1 MVAVTGVVERYLDA
15 IIGHDWDALARCLA
29 DDGFSRVGPWG
40 DEYLDKTG
48 YLAFISDLMPR
59 LPGYEMRVDRVAY
72 SGDQRVAVV
81 ELTETVD
88 VDGRRH
94 PTPEALVFDLDGDG
108 AQGRIRRI
116 QVFIQTLGVE
126 PRNVP

>member
-1 MVAVTGVVERYLDA
+1 MTGVVERYLDA
-15 IIGHDWDALARCLA
+15 IIGHDWDALAGCLS

-40 DEYLDKTG
+40 DEYPDKAA
-48 YLAFISDLMPR
+48 YVAFIADLMPR
-59 LPGYEMRVDRVAY
+59 LPGYDMRVDRVAY
-72 SGDQRVAVV
+72 SADERLAVV

-94 PTPEALVFDLDGDG
+94 PTPEALVFDLEGDG
-108 AQGRIRRI
+108 ANGRIRRI

>member
-1 MVAVTGVVERYLDA
+1 MAGVVERYLDA
-15 IIGHDWDALARCLA
+15 IIGHDWGALADCLS
-29 DDGFSRVGPWG
+29 DDEFLRVGPWG
-40 DEYLDKTG
+40 DAYDDKAEYV
-48 YLAFISDLMPR
+48 AFIADLMPQ

-72 SGDQRVAVV
+72 SSDERLAVV

-108 AQGRIRRI
+108 AQRRIRRI

-126 PRNVP
+126 PRNLP

>member
-1 MVAVTGVVERYLDA
+1 MAGVVERYLDA
-15 IIGHDWDALARCLA
+15 IIGHDWDSFAACLA
-29 DDGFSRVGPWG
+29 DEGFVRVGPWG
-40 DEYLDKTG
+40 DEYPDKAA
-48 YLAFISDLMPR
+48 YLAFIAELVPR
-59 LPGYEMRVDRVAY
+59 LPGYEMRVDRVTY
-72 SGDQRVAVV
+72 SADQRLAVV

-94 PTPEALVFDLDGDG
+94 ATPEALVFDLDGDG
-108 AQGRIRRI
+108 GQARIRRI

>member
-1 MVAVTGVVERYLDA
+1 VTGVVERYLDA
-15 IIGHDWDALARCLA
+15 IIGHDWDALAACLS

-40 DEYLDKTG
+40 DEYPDKAG
-48 YLAFISDLMPR
+48 YVAFIAELMPK
-59 LPGYEMRVDRVAY
+59 LPGYEMRVDRVTYAA
-72 SGDQRVAVV
+72 DEQLATV

-108 AQGRIRRI
+108 AHGRIRRI

>member
-1 MVAVTGVVERYLDA
+1 VAGVVERYLDA
-15 IIGHDWDALARCLA
+15 IIGHDWDSFAACLA
-29 DDGFSRVGPWG
+29 DEGFVRVGPWG
-40 DEYLDKTG
+40 DEYPDKAA
-48 YLAFISDLMPR
+48 YLAFIAELMPR
-59 LPGYEMRVDRVAY
+59 LPGYEMRVDRVTY
-72 SGDQRVAVV
+72 SADQRLAVV

-94 PTPEALVFDLDGDG
+94 ATPEALVFDLDGDG
-108 AQGRIRRI
+108 GQARIRRI

>member
-1 MVAVTGVVERYLDA
+1 MAGVVERYLDA
-15 IIGHDWDALARCLA
+15 IIGHDWGALADCLS
-29 DDGFSRVGPWG
+29 DDEFLRVGPWR
-40 DEYLDKTG
+40 DAYDDKAEYV
-48 YLAFISDLMPR
+48 AFIADLMPQ

-72 SGDQRVAVV
+72 SSDERLAVV

-108 AQGRIRRI
+108 AQRRIRRI

-126 PRNVP
+126 PRNLP

>member
-1 MVAVTGVVERYLDA
+1 MAGVVERYLDA
-15 IIGHDWDALARCLA
+15 IIGHDWDSFAACLA
-29 DDGFSRVGPWG
+29 DEGFVRVGPWG
-40 DEYLDKTG
+40 DEYPDKAA
-48 YLAFISDLMPR
+48 YLAFIAELMPR
-59 LPGYEMRVDRVAY
+59 LPGYEMRVDRVTY
-72 SGDQRVAVV
+72 SADQRLAVV

-94 PTPEALVFDLDGDG
+94 ATPEALVFDLDGDG
-108 AQGRIRRI
+108 GQARIRRI